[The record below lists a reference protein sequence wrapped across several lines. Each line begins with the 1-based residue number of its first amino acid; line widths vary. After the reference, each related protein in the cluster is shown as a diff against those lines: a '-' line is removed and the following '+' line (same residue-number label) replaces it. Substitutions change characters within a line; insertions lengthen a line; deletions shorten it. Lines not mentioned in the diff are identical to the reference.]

1 MKIITQLAAA
11 KTKSKK
17 TEDDFGRNDDDW
29 DVYNVVRK
37 VLPIEKEPFLAIDAL
52 ALFRGIWM
60 LQQEIFHGDVGA

>member
-29 DVYNVVRK
+29 DVYNVIRK
-37 VLPIEKEPFLAIDAL
+37 VHPIEKEPFL
-52 ALFRGIWM
+52 
-60 LQQEIFHGDVGA
+60 

>member
-29 DVYNVVRK
+29 DVYNVIRK
-37 VLPIEKEPFLAIDAL
+37 VLPIEKEPFLAVDAL
-52 ALFRGIWM
+52 ALFRGK
-60 LQQEIFHGDVGA
+60 LVHADVGA